1 MERPGKLSRGSRKVK
16 TNNYF
21 VYRYT
26 FNVYIFLKKR
36 YNSGYTREWM
46 NVFSL
51 CLEKVSQVG
60 PLYTTYLTIKKFL
73 ESNVLSYLLRKD
85 VKMKFIYNG

>member
-1 MERPGKLSRGSRKVK
+1 MKRPGKLSRGSRKVK

-51 CLEKVSQVG
+51 CLEKLSQVS
-60 PLYTTYLTIKKFL
+60 PLYTT
-73 ESNVLSYLLRKD
+73 
-85 VKMKFIYNG
+85 

>member
-1 MERPGKLSRGSRKVK
+1 MYV
-16 TNNYF
+16 
-21 VYRYT
+21 
-26 FNVYIFLKKR
+26 FLKKR

-51 CLEKVSQVG
+51 FIEKVSQVA
-60 PLYTTYLTIKKFL
+60 PLYTTYLTINKFF
-73 ESNVLSYLLRKD
+73 ESNVPSYLLRKD